1 MKNWYEPDSTWKLW
15 VESQEEYAEKF
26 VYEGRFHSGVHKD
39 VVKDFRIA
47 SQIMAGA
54 WYHYPM
60 YDEAI
65 RKLLITIEMAVML
78 RAEEVD
84 IDVPE
89 RAHLETVIK
98 KLFPKSR
105 EQFSAQLHQLRK
117 IRNRYAHP
125 KHHSFGAIALRPI
138 IIVLVNA
145 LNRIFLTDDQ
155 AAADL
160 EHVKTMRDKLAQLTA
175 PAYVLTWREKQYV
188 IKQAALLDA
197 RQVEGRW
204 ISFWTFYPI
213 LQNPK
218 ETLTLDNCPLPIMAG
233 LVDAV
238 IAQES
243 FVAKEIST
251 DLPVRLEP
259 LVGSFYLSKVEEHV
273 QAWASLDTE
282 EQGMIDVVQRDVVWD
297 ELNEFQYQY
306 FWGN

>member
-1 MKNWYEPDSTWKLW
+1 VKDWYEHDSTWNVW
-15 VESQEEYAEKF
+15 VKNREEYVEKF
-26 VYEGRFHSGVHKD
+26 VHEGRFHSGVHED

-47 SQIMAGA
+47 THIMAGA

-65 RKLLITIEMAVML
+65 RKLLITVEMAVML
-78 RAEEVD
+78 RANEVG

-105 EQFSAQLHQLRK
+105 ELFSDQLHRLRK

-138 IIVLVNA
+138 IPVLINA

-160 EHVKTMRDKLAQLTA
+160 EYVKVMRDKLAQLTA
-175 PAYVLTWREKQYV
+175 PACVLTWREQQILVKQV
-188 IKQAALLDA
+188 ALLDA
-197 RQVEGRW
+197 RQVEGKW

-238 IAQES
+238 INQES
-243 FVAKEIST
+243 FEAKELSAN
-251 DLPVRLEP
+251 LPVHMEP
-259 LVGSFYLSKVEEHV
+259 LIHPFYLSKVEEHV
-273 QAWASLDTE
+273 QAWASLDE
-282 EQGMIDVVQRDVVWD
+282 KEQGMINVVQRDVVWN
-297 ELNEFQYQY
+297 ELNEFQYQN
-306 FWGN
+306 FWK